1 MKSSDN
7 ITALDGG
14 GGGSVD
20 RSSLGAGR
28 NETFIYTMG
37 RYSSSR
43 IVAISGG
50 RLGSNS
56 EKWPTRLIANIFDD
70 SCAVQQVVNH
80 G

>member
-1 MKSSDN
+1 MTKS
-7 ITALDGG
+7 LPWGG

-20 RSSLGAGR
+20 K
-28 NETFIYTMG
+28 NETFTLSG
-37 RYSSSR
+37 RYYSSSR

-50 RLGSNS
+50 RLRSNR
-56 EKWPTRLIANIFDD
+56 EKWPARLIANIFDD

>member
-1 MKSSDN
+1 MTKS
-7 ITALDGG
+7 LPWGGGG

-20 RSSLGAGR
+20 K
-28 NETFIYTMG
+28 NETFTLSG
-37 RYSSSR
+37 RYYSSSSR

-50 RLGSNS
+50 RLRSNR
-56 EKWPTRLIANIFDD
+56 EKWPARLIANIFDD

>member
-1 MKSSDN
+1 VTKS
-7 ITALDGG
+7 LPW

-20 RSSLGAGR
+20 I
-28 NETFIYTMG
+28 NETFTLSG

-43 IVAISGG
+43 IVAIFGG
-50 RLGSNS
+50 RLRSNR